1 MGMHYCSLENKNTA
15 QIFSQN
21 HAGSLDM
28 APYRFSQ
35 RDFFYKVLRVFGA
48 DAAHV
53 AEELERIGAQ
63 ADGNPFDDAS
73 QAVVAFDPKWLARL
87 DADLVD
93 GLVKRGVLLCASAV
107 VESVEGG
114 KERFREVGLAVV
126 EAADVV
132 RAREGGEM
140 AWV

>member
-1 MGMHYCSLENKNTA
+1 M
-15 QIFSQN
+15 
-21 HAGSLDM
+21 
-28 APYRFSQ
+28 
-35 RDFFYKVLRVFGA
+35 
-48 DAAHV
+48 

-63 ADGNPFDDAS
+63 ADGNPFDEAS